1 MLNSV
6 PEKGGKHQKKSA
18 MGWAYCSTSSRDML
32 TVSWLVGGMQE
43 ELRLMSSG
51 SNFDCDDSSPPPTR
65 LTPLLVVVNKEAAAV
80 VTTAPPPLVVTS
92 VARLKTAARRPTGG
106 LVSSGLEAVLS
117 AAVTAPSPAS
127 WLPRRDESASPLR
140 PVSASPGL

>member
-1 MLNSV
+1 
-6 PEKGGKHQKKSA
+6 
-18 MGWAYCSTSSRDML
+18 
-32 TVSWLVGGMQE
+32 
-43 ELRLMSSG
+43 
-51 SNFDCDDSSPPPTR
+51 
-65 LTPLLVVVNKEAAAV
+65 VNKEAAAV

-92 VARLKTAARRPTGG
+92 VALRRTAARRPTGG

>member
-1 MLNSV
+1 
-6 PEKGGKHQKKSA
+6 

-51 SNFDCDDSSPPPTR
+51 SNFDCDDSSPPPLPHVR
-65 LTPLLVVVNKEAAAV
+65 LTPLLVVVNNEAASV

-117 AAVTAPSPAS
+117 AAVTAPSPTS

-140 PVSASPGL
+140 LVSASPGL